1 MSIIHYKAEDMQ
13 YYTNIKETKQKQ
25 AQQAVFMATGEN
37 TTEQYIAVM
46 KYCKEKR
53 LPIVNLF
60 IEKSDNEEKLYQM
73 MNDALEFAAREGVN
87 NGKKT
92 ALVFASKNNLPRF
105 VNLLSIRQV
114 ILDDYTELHLAKSKT
129 IFRQNRDNH

>member
-1 MSIIHYKAEDMQ
+1 MSIIHYRPYKMK

-73 MNDALEFAAREGVN
+73 MNEAMDFAAREGAN
-87 NGKKT
+87 NGKRT
-92 ALVFASKNNLPRF
+92 ALVFAGKNNLPRF

-114 ILDDYTELHLAKSKT
+114 ILDDYTELHLANSKT
-129 IFRQNRDNH
+129 IFRRNN

>member
-1 MSIIHYKAEDMQ
+1 MK
-13 YYTNIKETKQKQ
+13 YYTNIKENKQKQ

-37 TTEQYIAVM
+37 TTEQYISVM

-60 IEKSDNEEKLYQM
+60 IEKSDDEEKLYQM
-73 MNDALEFAAREGVN
+73 MNEAMEFAAREGET
-87 NGKKT
+87 NGKRT

-105 VNLLSIRQV
+105 VNLLFIRQV

-129 IFRQNRDNH
+129 IFSRNN

>member
-1 MSIIHYKAEDMQ
+1 MK

-25 AQQAVFMATGEN
+25 AQQAVFMATGRN

-73 MNDALEFAAREGVN
+73 MNDAIDFAAREGVN
-87 NGKKT
+87 NGKRT
-92 ALVFASKNNLPRF
+92 ALVFSSKDNLPRF

-129 IFRQNRDNH
+129 IFRRNN

>member
-1 MSIIHYKAEDMQ
+1 MK

-25 AQQAVFMATGEN
+25 AQQAVFMAAGEN
-37 TTEQYIAVM
+37 TTEQYISVM

-53 LPIVNLF
+53 LPIINLF
-60 IEKSDNEEKLYQM
+60 IEKSDDEEKLYQM
-73 MNDALEFAAREGVN
+73 MNDAMDFAAREGAN

-92 ALVFASKNNLPRF
+92 ALVFASKDNLPHF
-105 VNLLSIRQV
+105 VNLLSIRQG

-129 IFRQNRDNH
+129 IFRRNN

>member
-1 MSIIHYKAEDMQ
+1 MKSF
-13 YYTNIKETKQKQ
+13 NGTKQKQ
-25 AQQAVFMATGEN
+25 AQQAVFMTTGEN

-46 KYCKEKR
+46 KYCKEKH

-60 IEKSDNEEKLYQM
+60 IEQSDDEEKLYQM
-73 MNDALEFAAREGVN
+73 MNDAIEFSTREGAT

-105 VNLLSIRQV
+105 VDLLSIRKV
-114 ILDDYTELHLAKSKT
+114 ILDDYTELHLAKSKA
-129 IFRQNRDNH
+129 IFRQNRDKH

>member
-1 MSIIHYKAEDMQ
+1 MKSFNEI
-13 YYTNIKETKQKQ
+13 KQKQ

-60 IEKSDNEEKLYQM
+60 IEQSDDEEKLYQM
-73 MNDALEFAAREGVN
+73 MNDAMEFAAREGTN
-87 NGKKT
+87 NGKRT
-92 ALVFASKNNLPRF
+92 ALVFASKDSLPRF

-129 IFRQNRDNH
+129 IFRQNRDKH

>member
-53 LPIVNLF
+53 SPIVNLF
-60 IEKSDNEEKLYQM
+60 IEQSDDEEKLYQM

-114 ILDDYTELHLAKSKT
+114 ILDDYTELHLANSKT
-129 IFRQNRDNH
+129 IFRRNN

>member
-1 MSIIHYKAEDMQ
+1 MKYHK
-13 YYTNIKETKQKQ
+13 NIKETKQKQ
-25 AQQAVFMATGEN
+25 AQQAVFMAAGEN
-37 TTEQYIAVM
+37 TAEQYIAVM

-60 IEKSDNEEKLYQM
+60 IEKSDDEEKLYQM
-73 MNDALEFAAREGVN
+73 MNDAMEFVAREVNN

-92 ALVFASKNNLPRF
+92 ALVFASKNNLPPF

-114 ILDDYTELHLAKSKT
+114 ILDDYTELHLAKSKA
-129 IFRQNRDNH
+129 IFRRNN

>member
-1 MSIIHYKAEDMQ
+1 MHYLNL
-13 YYTNIKETKQKQ
+13 TETKQKQ
-25 AQQAVFMATGEN
+25 AQQAVFMATGKN

-60 IEKSDNEEKLYQM
+60 IEQSDNEEELYQM
-73 MNDALEFAAREGVN
+73 VNDALDFAAREGET

-92 ALVFASKNNLPRF
+92 ALVFASKDNLPRF
-105 VNLLSIRQV
+105 IDLLSIKKV
-114 ILDDYTELHLAKSKT
+114 ILDDYTEVHLAKSKT
-129 IFRQNRDNH
+129 IFRQNRDKH

>member
-1 MSIIHYKAEDMQ
+1 MKSF
-13 YYTNIKETKQKQ
+13 NETKQKQ
-25 AQQAVFMATGEN
+25 AQQAVFMAAGEN

-60 IEKSDNEEKLYQM
+60 IELSDNEEKLYQM
-73 MNDALEFAAREGVN
+73 MNDALDFAAREGETN
-87 NGKKT
+87 DKRT
-92 ALVFASKNNLPRF
+92 ALVFASKDNLPRF

-129 IFRQNRDNH
+129 IFRQNRDKH

>member
-1 MSIIHYKAEDMQ
+1 MQ
-13 YYTNIKETKQKQ
+13 YYTNINETKQKQ
-25 AQQAVFMATGEN
+25 TQQAVFMATGEN

-60 IEKSDNEEKLYQM
+60 IEKSDDEEKLYQM
-73 MNDALEFAAREGVN
+73 MNDAMEFAAREGAN
-87 NGKKT
+87 NAKRT
-92 ALVFASKNNLPRF
+92 TLVFASKNNLPRF
-105 VNLLSIRQV
+105 VNLLSIRQG

-129 IFRQNRDNH
+129 IFSRNN

>member
-13 YYTNIKETKQKQ
+13 YYTNINETKQKQ

-46 KYCKEKR
+46 KYCKEKH

-60 IEKSDNEEKLYQM
+60 IEKSDDEEKLYQM
-73 MNDALEFAAREGVN
+73 MNEAMDFAAKEGTN
-87 NGKKT
+87 NGKRT
-92 ALVFASKNNLPRF
+92 ALVFASKDSLPRF

-129 IFRQNRDNH
+129 IFRRNN

>member
-1 MSIIHYKAEDMQ
+1 MSIIHYKAKDMQ
-13 YYTNIKETKQKQ
+13 YYTNIKENKQKQ

-60 IEKSDNEEKLYQM
+60 IEKSDDEEKLYHM
-73 MNDALEFAAREGVN
+73 MNDAMDFAAREGVN

-92 ALVFASKNNLPRF
+92 AIVFASKDNLPRF

-129 IFRQNRDNH
+129 IFSRNN

>member
-1 MSIIHYKAEDMQ
+1 MHYLNL
-13 YYTNIKETKQKQ
+13 TETKQKQ

-46 KYCKEKR
+46 KYCKEKH

-60 IEKSDNEEKLYQM
+60 IEQSDNEEKLYQM
-73 MNDALEFAAREGVN
+73 MNDAMDFAAREGET

-92 ALVFASKNNLPRF
+92 ALVFASKDNLPRF
-105 VNLLSIRQV
+105 VDLLSIKKV
-114 ILDDYTELHLAKSKT
+114 ILDDYTEVHLAKSKT
-129 IFRQNRDNH
+129 IFRQNRDKH

>member
-13 YYTNIKETKQKQ
+13 YYTNINETKQKQ

-60 IEKSDNEEKLYQM
+60 IEQSDDEEKLYQM
-73 MNDALEFAAREGVN
+73 MNDAMEFAAREGTN
-87 NGKKT
+87 NGKRT
-92 ALVFASKNNLPRF
+92 ALVFASKDNLPRF
-105 VNLLSIRQV
+105 IDLLSIKKV

-129 IFRQNRDNH
+129 IFRQNRDKH

>member
-1 MSIIHYKAEDMQ
+1 MKSFNEI
-13 YYTNIKETKQKQ
+13 KQKQ

-60 IEKSDNEEKLYQM
+60 IEQSDDEEKLYQM
-73 MNDALEFAAREGVN
+73 MNDAMEFAAREGTN
-87 NGKKT
+87 NGKRT
-92 ALVFASKNNLPRF
+92 ALVFASKDNLPRF
-105 VNLLSIRQV
+105 IDLLSIKKV

-129 IFRQNRDNH
+129 IFRQNRDKH

>member
-1 MSIIHYKAEDMQ
+1 M
-13 YYTNIKETKQKQ
+13 
-25 AQQAVFMATGEN
+25 
-37 TTEQYIAVM
+37 M
-46 KYCKEKR
+46 KYCKEKH

-60 IEKSDNEEKLYQM
+60 IEQSDNEEELYQM
-73 MNDALEFAAREGVN
+73 VNDALDFAAREGET

-92 ALVFASKNNLPRF
+92 ALVFASKNNLPHF

-129 IFRQNRDNH
+129 IFRQNRDKH

>member
-1 MSIIHYKAEDMQ
+1 MHYLNL
-13 YYTNIKETKQKQ
+13 TETKQKQ

-60 IEKSDNEEKLYQM
+60 IEQSDDEETLYQM
-73 MNDALEFAAREGVN
+73 MNDAMDFAAREGVN
-87 NGKKT
+87 NGKKQ
-92 ALVFASKNNLPRF
+92 
-105 VNLLSIRQV
+105 LLSLQARI
-114 ILDDYTELHLAKSKT
+114 IYLAL
-129 IFRQNRDNH
+129 

>member
-1 MSIIHYKAEDMQ
+1 MK

-37 TTEQYIAVM
+37 TTEQYISVM

-60 IEKSDNEEKLYQM
+60 IEKSDDEEKLYQM
-73 MNDALEFAAREGVN
+73 MNEAMEFAAREGET
-87 NGKKT
+87 NGKRT

-105 VNLLSIRQV
+105 VNLLFIRQG

-129 IFRQNRDNH
+129 IFRRNN

>member
-13 YYTNIKETKQKQ
+13 YYTNINETKQKQ

-73 MNDALEFAAREGVN
+73 MNDAMDFAAREGVN

-92 ALVFASKNNLPRF
+92 ALVFASKDNLPRF
-105 VNLLSIRQV
+105 VNLLSIRQA
-114 ILDDYTELHLAKSKT
+114 ILDDCTELHLAKSKT
-129 IFRQNRDNH
+129 IFRRNN